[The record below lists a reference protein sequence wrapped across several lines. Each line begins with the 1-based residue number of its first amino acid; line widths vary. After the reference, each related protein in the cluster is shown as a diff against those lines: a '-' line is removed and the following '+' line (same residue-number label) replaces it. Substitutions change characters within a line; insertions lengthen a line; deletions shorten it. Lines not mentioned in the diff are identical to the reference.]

1 MKRFLSFFI
10 AAVTAMLSVTT
21 WAAEVS
27 KEEAATLASSF
38 LSAKTQSSS
47 ARKAPSASTTKLTST
62 KFKTI
67 ELKDELIVEDQFFVL
82 QNEDG
87 EGWVIMASD
96 DAIQPVLAYSETG
109 SFDPDN
115 MPDNLKWWLG
125 MYSRQIDAAI
135 KAGVT
140 ATAEVATEWS
150 ELRSGI
156 RKAKAATVVG
166 PLMTTQWDQGSPFNN
181 LCPSNRYTGCVA
193 TAMSQVMNY
202 WEWPNQ
208 GQGSKSYYDSESG
221 TSHNVNFANTTYDWA
236 NMKDTYRSSTT
247 AQKTAVATLMYHAGV
262 SVEMGYGSDGS
273 GAQTLP
279 FRNGNTTQACA
290 FNALWNY
297 FKYDADSLKA
307 YSRSGNTGNYTSG
320 YSSWTDANW
329 KAMLR
334 AELDKGRPIMYS
346 GYGGNSGHSFVCDG
360 YDTSTD
366 KFYFNWGW
374 SGSYDGWFT
383 VNSLNPGTG
392 GAGSGSGTYNEMQ
405 GVIIGIVPNVSD
417 KYKITYSVT
426 NGTLSGSSTW
436 TQSTVGQSTT
446 LPNVTPAENYLFL
459 GWTDLEGSKKANVGQ
474 AGDSYTPMRNLTLYA
489 VVVPDGYVLNFIST
503 IDLNAEIT
511 ELAEQEGAPYYW
523 SDFMDEIPSWSG
535 HGTCEETS
543 LREESK
549 GAGIVLPS
557 ANNDPG
563 WTFQRWIYM
572 ASNGSLYSAG
582 YPGDRVYP
590 YSDMNLYGYWTEDSK
605 VWLDYTLTGAV
616 QTGGTEDGWF
626 TQADGISATFTA
638 DEFFATL
645 TNANTT
651 VTVKVGDETLD
662 ASNYTKSYSNGTLT
676 LTVPADKC
684 IDDVEVVIVATEDY
698 SACPAYSATLANNNT
713 YLGTGSK
720 SFGTPSYTWTVSATG
735 NTTTGFVNGKGER
748 FGATSGTNRQ
758 CTSATFTT
766 SSANNCLIQTIT
778 INASAGVSG
787 TIQAFIGD
795 TPLGDAQSLTT
806 SDASYTFTNK
816 NKLHGEDLK
825 FVVTNTAT
833 SGNNMYYLYVRRI
846 NIAMYQHV
854 APQAA
859 IQVAADFIYAN
870 RFNYYEDDESMDP
883 DWDWFFQLMNTSG
896 SYVFASTSY
905 PFVYIQ
911 EDAAPSATAL
921 TGTHNPYICALFTAS
936 GTYTMG
942 TTIIEP
948 LVLTYK
954 STTTKRQTYN
964 GSTYN
969 MTYYI
974 YHATIRWSDATGQ
987 EYYVDSDVY
996 AYIYDDESDAE
1007 VTPTGDTDPRYYR
1020 ADFYLQDVEGS
1031 GYTLEES
1038 VTATGESGAT
1048 IEVPRN
1054 SYTGFYYPEAQTITL
1069 ADNNTSTNPKVV
1081 SYYYDRRS
1089 YPISFIVN
1097 NMTVQRDTL
1106 RYMAT
1111 PAYRGTTP
1119 TREATDEYEFTFNRW
1134 SPTIIPAKAPK
1145 TYTAVFDTLRS
1156 YTVTFNVNGHG
1167 TAPESQRLSE
1177 GSLVTRPAD
1186 PSEAGY
1192 TFGGWYKEQGCATA
1206 WNFESDVVT
1215 ANTILYAKWTANTH
1229 NLSWDANGG
1238 TLSGSY
1244 TSGTVAYGAAITA
1257 PTATRTGYTFA
1268 GWDGV
1273 VPATMPDNDLEFTAQ
1288 WTPNTNTAYV
1298 VKHFQQNIADDN
1310 YTEVV
1315 ADRENLT
1322 GTTGAEVTP
1331 AVKNYEGFTA
1341 PIAQTVAI
1349 AADGSLV
1356 VTYNYTRNKYA
1367 LTWDANGGNI
1377 SGNYTKGDVKYGASI
1392 TAPLNANVTKTGSN
1406 FLGWNP
1412 SVIPATM
1419 PAEPLTF
1426 VAQWEVKT
1434 FSGITFT
1441 SEDENEG
1448 TVSVNPEKSE
1458 YTYGDNVTITATAA
1472 EGYEFS
1478 GWSDGNEE
1486 AERTITVT
1494 ESTTSL
1500 TATFSPKTNISYTV
1514 RFWKQ
1519 NLNDDEYTEQ
1529 LPAEYRTGTTGT
1541 LTNAADVAKVYDG
1554 FEQLAFEEKIIAGD
1568 GSTVVDIY
1576 YNRLTFQIRFLV
1588 EGIEKQ
1594 RETLRYD
1601 ATPVFKGETP
1611 AKAADAQ
1618 YTYTFNGWDPA
1629 IAKVSQ
1635 AQDYNAKFSTTL
1647 NKYTVSFN
1655 ANGHGTAPVP
1665 QSIGYGL
1672 LASEPSALSE
1682 VGYTFG
1688 GWYKE
1693 AACTNAWNF
1702 ASDVVEGNV
1711 ELFAKWTVNSH
1722 NLAWELNGGTI
1733 TSAAGE
1739 YTAAGSVAFGTT
1751 LVAPVVEQTGFNF
1764 VGWDP
1769 SVPATMPDE
1778 DVIYVATWQEKGDI
1792 VYKVRHELQ
1801 NIEDDN
1807 FTLDVEEEFSG
1818 TTGASVTPLR
1828 KTYEGFTAPAAQT
1841 ANILADGSLTII
1853 YQYIRNKYT
1862 LAWDVNGGDALNEP
1876 YSKGELKFGASI
1888 IAPADP
1894 EWKGHT
1900 FHGWNPAAPATM
1912 PANDVTC
1919 VAQWTTDTYNNISF
1933 NSSDE
1938 TMGTVTASPDKDSY
1952 SYGEEVTVTADANEG
1967 YSFDG
1972 WSNGETSE
1980 TITVVVDEN
1989 TGAIVANFKPN
2000 TDTKYIVR
2008 HLKEALT
2015 GEFVQEGADEELRG
2029 TTGADVT
2036 PEPLT
2041 FEGFTTPSAQTK
2053 KIAADGSLVIEYRY
2067 VRNSYSLTWNA
2078 NGGEFT
2084 NSGYTEGQVKY
2095 EAEIIPAQVAR
2106 KGYEFLGWGAE
2117 VPSKMPAG
2125 SLAFKAQWNA
2135 ETFSNVNIPSGAQ
2148 EGGTVTVSPD
2158 KDEYSYDETVTI
2170 TATPDEGYEFDGW
2183 SNGETSQTIVVTI
2196 AGDTTITATF
2206 TPKSGIKYV
2215 IRRFLQNIED
2225 DNFTLLDEQELS
2237 GTTGES
2243 IQPAAPELE
2252 GFTAPEVEAQTIA
2265 GNGSTVF
2272 VFNYIRNKYTLS
2284 WDANGGQLL
2293 DNGRTEGEVKYGAE
2307 IKAAEAEKKG
2317 HIFLGWGADVP
2328 ATMPSHS
2335 LSFLAQWEA
2344 ETFDGITF
2352 TSEDETKGT
2361 VTVNPAKDEYSYGDE
2376 VTISAEANEG
2386 YTFSG
2391 WSDGSTDGAERT
2403 IVVDE
2408 NTESIV
2414 ALFEANTNTKYT
2426 VRILLQNIEDDEF
2439 TLFAEQ
2445 ELSGT
2450 TGAEVSP
2457 VADPIEGFTAPDAQV
2472 ANILGNGSLVIEYK
2486 YLRNSYTL
2494 TWDTDGGEFGEG
2506 EFTQGLVKYGA
2517 EIIAPADPTKPHFTF
2532 LGWDNIIPETMPA
2545 EDLTLT
2551 AQWEEDKT
2559 GIEIVVDGRTILS
2572 DQAIRIYDFNGRDV
2586 TELNGSLGNGLYI
2599 VTGGGQATKV
2609 AIFQ

>member
-1 MKRFLSFFI
+1 MKRFLSLFI
-10 AAVTAMLSVTT
+10 AAVTCLMATT
-21 WAAEVS
+21 VWAETVS
-27 KEEAATLASSF
+27 KDEAAALASSF

-47 ARKAPSASTTKLTST
+47 ARKAPSTTDLTAVKAV
-62 KFKTI
+62 KFL
-67 ELKDELIVEDQFFVL
+67 ELKDESVTVDQYYIIQEDD
-82 QNEDG
+82 EDG
-87 EGWVIMASD
+87 GWVLMASD
-96 DAIQPVLAYSETG
+96 DAVQPILGYADSGT
-109 SFDPDN
+109 FDTSAG
-115 MPDNLKWWLG
+115 MPENLKWWLS
-125 MYSRQIDAAI
+125 MYNHQIKRAI
-135 KAGVT
+135 ANGQV
-140 ATAEVATEWS
+140 ATAEVSNQWA
-150 ELRSGI
+150 ELRSGA
-156 RKAKAATVVG
+156 RKAKAATVVVG
-166 PLMTTQWDQGSPFNN
+166 PLLTTKWNQGAPFNN
-181 LCPSNRYTGCVA
+181 LCPTYSGSNRSATGCVA
-193 TAMSQVMNY
+193 TAMAQVMNF
-202 WEWPNQ
+202 WEWPEK
-208 GQGSKSYYDSESG
+208 GQGSKSYSSQG
-221 TSHNVNFANTTYDWA
+221 TQSVNFANTTYDWA
-236 NMKDTYRSSTT
+236 NMKDSYNGSYTT
-247 AQKTAVATLMYHAGV
+247 AQANAVATLMYHAGV
-262 SVEMGYGSDGS
+262 SVEMSYAASS
-273 GAQTLP
+273 GAQTIRFP
-279 FRNGNTTQACA
+279 STSTSYACA
-290 FNALWNY
+290 QNALWNY
-297 FKYDADSLKA
+297 FKYNADSIKG
-307 YSRSGNTGNYTSG
+307 YYRSGASSYG
-320 YSSWTDANW
+320 YSSWTDNNW
-329 KAMLR
+329 IAMLKT
-334 AELDKGRPIMYS
+334 ELDKSHPIMYAGS
-346 GYGGNSGHSFVCDG
+346 GDGGGHSFVCDG
-360 YDTSTD
+360 YRDD
-366 KFYFNWGW
+366 NYFHFNWGW
-374 SGSYDGWFT
+374 GGSYDGYFT
-383 VNSLNPGTG
+383 VNNLAPEGGGTG
-392 GAGSGSGTYNEMQ
+392 TNNDNTFNDGQ
-405 GVIIGIVPNVSD
+405 DVIIGIVPNVSD
-417 KYKITYSVT
+417 KYKVTYSVT
-426 NGTLSGSSTW
+426 NGTLSGSTTW
-436 TQSTVGQSTT
+436 TQSTVGQSCT
-446 LPNVTPAENYLFL
+446 LPNVTPNDKYLFL
-459 GWTDLEGSKKANVGQ
+459 GWSDVEGARTPNVGK

-489 VVVPDGYVLNFIST
+489 VVVQDGYVLRFHSK
-503 IDLNAEIT
+503 
-511 ELAEQEGAPYYW
+511 ELQYTDGTNVEW
-523 SDFMDEIPSWSG
+523 NW
-535 HGTCEETS
+535 HGECDVDS
-543 LREESK
+543 LIEEST

-557 ANNDPG
+557 ASNDPG
-563 WTFQRWIYM
+563 WTFQQWLYI
-572 ASNGSLYSAG
+572 SGGSLYIAG

-590 YSDMNLYGYWTEDSK
+590 ASNMDLYGYWTEDAK
-605 VWLDYTLTGAV
+605 VYLDYELAGAV
-616 QTGGTEDGWF
+616 PTSGPWEDVTQTYGWIKQSEGL
-626 TQADGISATFTA
+626 TATFVAAEGFLPLTA
-638 DEFFATL
+638 
-645 TNANTT
+645 ANTT
-651 VTVKVGDETLD
+651 ISVVVGDETISNCYSFANNVLTITLTPEQMIDDITISITGTEDYTPCD
-662 ASNYTKSYSNGTLT
+662 AYSYTYAQGAVGVGSKTLGAYTWNITGTVASGTLSATWNSNANCIQGGTTRTAAKCNSVTYTTTNGPQNCLIDKISIIAWCTRNNGTLEAFINGESLGTAT
-676 LTVPADKC
+676 LTKAQA
-684 IDDVEVVIVATEDY
+684 EY
-698 SACPAYSATLANNNT
+698 SFSNPNKLQ
-713 YLGTGSK
+713 GQI
-720 SFGTPSYTWTVSATG
+720 SFTIT
-735 NTTTGFVNGKGER
+735 N
-748 FGATSGTNRQ
+748 ATSGQSTYIFVKAINVTMRQ
-758 CTSATFTT
+758 CLEVCPPIHIEGVEFMQGLYRNYYYGDDSQEPWYLWYPLGIGSYSSDYPWINFIIEAPSETALAGTHETLGITGYITSETDTT
-766 SSANNCLIQTIT
+766 EAWNNSYDLTIT
-778 INASAGVSG
+778 YKG
-787 TIQAFIGD
+787 TTTFQGS
-795 TPLGDAQSLTT
+795 TMPQYHVYSLWTDDIT
-806 SDASYTFTNK
+806 
-816 NKLHGEDLK
+816 GQQ
-825 FVVTNTAT
+825 
-833 SGNNMYYLYVRRI
+833 YYI
-846 NIAMYQHV
+846 DDD
-854 APQAA
+854 
-859 IQVAADFIYAN
+859 VAAFLV
-870 RFNYYEDDESMDP
+870 NYDTYQD
-883 DWDWFFQLMNTSG
+883 G
-896 SYVFASTSY
+896 
-905 PFVYIQ
+905 
-911 EDAAPSATAL
+911 
-921 TGTHNPYICALFTAS
+921 GTDYQI
-936 GTYTMG
+936 
-942 TTIIEP
+942 
-948 LVLTYK
+948 
-954 STTTKRQTYN
+954 
-964 GSTYN
+964 
-969 MTYYI
+969 
-974 YHATIRWSDATGQ
+974 D
-987 EYYVDSDVY
+987 
-996 AYIYDDESDAE
+996 
-1007 VTPTGDTDPRYYR
+1007 PTGDSNPRYYKINYYQQNIE
-1020 ADFYLQDVEGS
+1020 DD
-1031 GYTLEES
+1031 GYTLKES
-1038 VTATGESGAT
+1038 ITGTGANGAT
-1048 IEVPRN
+1048 VEAARK
-1054 SYTGFYYPEAQTITL
+1054 SYTGFKAPAAQTITL
-1069 ADNNTSTNPKVV
+1069 ANNNTSTNPKVV
-1081 SYYYDRRS
+1081 NYYYDRRT
-1089 YPISFIVN
+1089 YPISFVVN
-1097 NMTVQRDTL
+1097 NITVLQDTV
-1106 RYMAT
+1106 RYKAT
-1111 PAYRGTTP
+1111 PVYTGPTP
-1119 TREATDEYEFTFNRW
+1119 EREATEQNTYTFSGW
-1134 SPTIIPAKAPK
+1134 DPILAPVTKAM
-1145 TYTAVFDTLRS
+1145 TYTAQFAAHAF

-1273 VPATMPDNDLEFTAQ
+1273 VPATMPDNDLSFTAQ

-1377 SGNYTKGDVKYGASI
+1377 SGNYTKGDVKFGASI

-1419 PAEPLTF
+1419 PAEALTF

-1448 TVSVNPEKSE
+1448 TVSVNPQKDE

-1472 EGYEFS
+1472 EGYEFDS
-1478 GWSDGNEE
+1478 WSDGNEE

-1541 LTNAADVAKVYDG
+1541 LTNAAAVAKVYDG

-1576 YNRLTFQIRFLV
+1576 YNRLTFLIRFLV
-1588 EGIEKQ
+1588 EGVEKQ

-1601 ATPVFKGETP
+1601 DTPVFNGETP
-1611 AKAADAQ
+1611 TKAADAQ

-1672 LASEPSALSE
+1672 LASEPSPLSE

-1702 ASDVVEGNV
+1702 ASDVVEGDV

-1769 SVPATMPDE
+1769 SVPAAMPDS

-1807 FTLDVEEEFSG
+1807 FTLDVEEEFTG

-1862 LAWDVNGGDALNEP
+1862 LAWDVNGGNALNEP
-1876 YSKGELKFGASI
+1876 YSKGELKYGASI
-1888 IAPADP
+1888 TAPADP
-1894 EWKGHT
+1894 TWTGHT
-1900 FHGWNPAAPATM
+1900 FHGWDKTVPATM
-1912 PANDVTC
+1912 PAGDLTLI
-1919 VAQWTTDTYNNISF
+1919 AQWTTDTYNNISF

-1980 TITVVVDEN
+1980 TIVVVIDEN

-2053 KIAADGSLVIEYRY
+2053 KIVGDGSLVIVYQY
-2067 VRNSYSLTWNA
+2067 VRNTYSLTWNA

-2084 NSGYTEGQVKY
+2084 NSGYTEGEVKY
-2095 EAEIIPAQVAR
+2095 EAPIIQAEVAR
-2106 KGYEFLGWGAE
+2106 TGYIFQGWGAE

-2135 ETFSNVNIPSGAQ
+2135 ETFSNVNIPSGQQ

-2215 IRRFLQNIED
+2215 IRRYTQNIVD

-2265 GNGSTVF
+2265 GDGSTVF
-2272 VFNYIRNKYTLS
+2272 VLNYIRNKYTLS

-2317 HIFLGWGADVP
+2317 HIFRGWGAEVP
-2328 ATMPSHS
+2328 ATMPARS

-2391 WSDGSTDGAERT
+2391 WSDSSTDGAERT

-2414 ALFEANTNTKYT
+2414 AFFEANTNTKYT

-2517 EIIAPADPTKPHFTF
+2517 EIIAPADPTKPHFIF

-2545 EDLTLT
+2545 SDLTLT

-2572 DQAIRIYDFNGRDV
+2572 DKAIRIYDFNGRDV